1 MRIDGLRCGIACIAV
16 TLAMAAA
23 PAGAQQVPDSAFA
36 PAIARPA
43 FAAGAGPTVLVD
55 EAHTNFHTTDGRYYA
70 FAQLLRRD
78 GYVVRGLR
86 EPFTRQSLAGARVL
100 VIANALHPRNATD
113 WTLPTP
119 SAFTGAEIAAV
130 EAWVREGGS
139 LLLIAD
145 HMPFPGA
152 ADSLAAAFG
161 VAFNNGFAV
170 DSAEANS
177 RFRFSRGN
185 GRLAAHAVT
194 NGRGPAERVDSVD
207 SFTGQAFRVTAAD
220 AQPLLT
226 LAPGT
231 VLLMPEVAWQFSAA
245 TRRLPAGGLL
255 HGAVLRHG
263 RGHVAVF
270 GEAAMFSGQLA
281 GPTRRPMGMNDPTAP
296 QNVQF
301 LLNVMHWLTGILD

>member
-1 MRIDGLRCGIACIAV
+1 MPIHPSRCGFLRAAL
-16 TLAMAAA
+16 TLVLASI

-43 FAAGAGPTVLVD
+43 FAEGAGPVVLVD

-70 FAQLLRRD
+70 FARLLRRD
-78 GYVVRGLR
+78 GYVVRGVR
-86 EPFTRQSLAGARVL
+86 EPFTRASLAGARVL
-100 VIANALHPRNATD
+100 VIANALHARNERD

-119 SAFTGAEIAAV
+119 SAFSGEEIAAV
-130 EAWVREGGS
+130 EEWVREGGS

-152 ADSLAAAFG
+152 ADSLAAVFG
-161 VAFNNGFAV
+161 VGFGNGFAY
-170 DSAEANS
+170 DSTGEQS

-185 GRLAAHAVT
+185 GLLAEHAIT
-194 NGRGPAERVDSVD
+194 RGRGPAERVDSID
-207 SFTGQAFRVTAAD
+207 SFTGQAFRVMRAD

-226 LAPGT
+226 LGAGT
-231 VLLMPEVAWQFSAA
+231 VLLMPVEAWQFSPA
-245 TRRLPAGGLL
+245 TPRMRADGML

-263 RGHVAVF
+263 RGRVAVF
-270 GEAAMFSGQLA
+270 GEAAMFSAQRA
-281 GPTRRPMGMNDPTAP
+281 GPDRRPMGMNDPGAP

-301 LLNVMHWLTGILD
+301 LLNVMHWLTGVLE